1 MRKDRIDL
9 AGAIGLVGI
18 SLLLAGNQIIIKQTG
33 TGLSPVFQ
41 AGLRS
46 AGAMVLV
53 LGWVLYRGIKLRV
66 GRDHI
71 GPGLLL
77 GLLFSAEFV
86 ALFTALDVTSVSRA
100 SIIFYTMP
108 MHLSIMAHL
117 WIPGERLTGVRVL
130 GLGLAFGGVVVVL
143 ADRGGGS
150 VSLLGDLLALG
161 GALCWAGIA
170 LLVRVTRLQT
180 AKPEEQLLWQLVVSA
195 PILLF
200 IAPLFGPVWRDVS
213 MIHAAFM
220 LYQAGAIAS
229 FSFLFWFYLMK
240 TYPAS
245 NVASFSFLSP
255 VLSVILAWLLLGE
268 DLRISVVLALGL
280 VSAGIYLINR
290 R

>member
-1 MRKDRIDL
+1 MAGLAGLAAVPGKMRLGARRMSQRVARRGRGRHWIWVATGSRLGRDWDSIGVWLGCDRAGAGHACVTAPVSRSQGRLTFARQYALVRDMRKDRIDL

-53 LGWVLYRGIKLRV
+53 LGWVLYRGIKLRI

-117 WIPGERLTGVRVL
+117 WIPG
-130 GLGLAFGGVVVVL
+130 
-143 ADRGGGS
+143 
-150 VSLLGDLLALG
+150 LLM
-161 GALCWAGIA
+161 I
-170 LLVRVTRLQT
+170 RR
-180 AKPEEQLLWQLVVSA
+180 
-195 PILLF
+195 
-200 IAPLFGPVWRDVS
+200 PL
-213 MIHAAFM
+213 
-220 LYQAGAIAS
+220 
-229 FSFLFWFYLMK
+229 
-240 TYPAS
+240 
-245 NVASFSFLSP
+245 
-255 VLSVILAWLLLGE
+255 
-268 DLRISVVLALGL
+268 
-280 VSAGIYLINR
+280 
-290 R
+290 